1 MLTAAWRDSHTTLR
15 YVSLSPARG
24 GESRRFPP
32 ATVEAMQQR
41 TDRIRSLSSVS
52 QFRVGAL
59 LVQPERLM
67 VVVEDREVALEPRL
81 MEVLVALAERSGEV
95 VSAEQ
100 LLIEVWRG
108 TFYGDNPVHRAI
120 AQLRRLIGDKSR
132 TPTYIETIRKRG
144 YRLIAKVLFPE
155 DYRRP
160 TTSQSTW
167 TNGSP
172 YVGLTSFDDRH
183 AGVFFGRS
191 RMTAELLTALR
202 NQIDNQRRFVLI
214 VGASGCGK
222 TSLLR
227 AGAIPLLLQE
237 GGFDGLQALSVGY
250 CDLGACHGGD
260 VLTQVAMALGAWEV
274 DGRPVFTAQPAAD
287 LAVQLRQ
294 PGMIARSVAEAFLR
308 STTRGLAERP
318 HAHLLLAIDHGEA
331 LVASPGID
339 QAERRALAE
348 VLQHVCNTPHAAV
361 AMVTRSDFYPRLIET
376 VPELVE
382 RKAGDGHVDVL
393 TPRPGEIAQIIR
405 APAMVAGLVFEE
417 DHETYARLDD
427 TLRDAASEHVDA
439 LPLLQH
445 TLQALYERRTGSGE
459 LSFSAYREIG
469 GLVGALAHRAEEV
482 FATLPASARERLDV
496 VLAQLI
502 VIHPD
507 SDTISARRA
516 FWSAL
521 PDEPARELAE
531 AFVRARLFVGELS
544 DGKPG
549 FGVAHEALLR
559 QWPRARE
566 WAQDNRR
573 LLQARTRLQRAATR
587 WADEGRRQDQ
597 LLNPGRPLSEA
608 LEAAQRLSHDIDPD
622 EREFLHA
629 CQRQQR
635 RRRLMRVGA
644 MVALASFSAVA
655 VIFGIA
661 ADHARRETEQRRE
674 QALQLADFMLGD
686 LAEQLRPLGNLK
698 LLDSIGAQALSYLE
712 QLPADGMRAE
722 DLVNHS
728 RALRTVGEVLM
739 NHGDFTAARSAFVR
753 SNAAATAA
761 LSSAPDSVEALA
773 ETGVAAYWLGYHDFR
788 QKRLDDAQVH
798 WSTYL
803 SASEMLVRRQPA
815 NADWQLEL
823 SYALNNLGT
832 LARTH
837 QRTDEAI
844 AYFERSAVIKRE
856 VLAKRPQDSALR
868 YDLIDTLSWS
878 SSGYESQGGLGAAAD
893 GYAEQIAMLR
903 TLIAEAPEAR
913 AWERRLATSLL
924 RSANL
929 ALARGRLD
937 DAREQIEE
945 SARRLSGLVKQEPG
959 NKVWQRDL
967 AHARLEAGRIAS
979 LRGDDASAIT
989 HLRQA
994 RALCSVL
1001 LSGSQPL
1008 PEWQRLDS
1016 LVRLRLSQADP
1027 RVDSGA
1033 VRDRAIEDLRR
1044 LAAQAPDDAASTVPL
1059 ASALIDRGQQRA
1071 REGKGEDA
1079 RADWQQAVA
1088 LLSPSIAQSRDKML
1102 LDPWLRA
1109 HILLGQRESVEERI
1123 TWLGSV
1129 GYRHPD
1135 FVALQM
1141 QPVDF
1146 RLGGRERE

>member
-1 MLTAAWRDSHTTLR
+1 
-15 YVSLSPARG
+15 
-24 GESRRFPP
+24 
-32 ATVEAMQQR
+32 MQQR

-52 QFRVGAL
+52 QFRAGAL
-59 LVQPERLM
+59 LVQPERLI

-81 MEVLVALAERSGEV
+81 MEVLVALAERAGEV

-160 TTSQSTW
+160 TGNQSTW
-167 TNGSP
+167 TGGSP

-202 NQIDNQRRFVLI
+202 RQIDNQRRFVLI

-237 GGFDGLQALSVGY
+237 GGFDGLQALSVGC

-260 VLTQVAMALGAWEV
+260 VLTQVALALSAWTV
-274 DGRPVFTAQPAAD
+274 DGRPVFAAQTPAD
-287 LAVQLRQ
+287 LARQLQ
-294 PGMIARSVAEAFLR
+294 EPGMIARAVAEAFLR
-308 STTRGLAERP
+308 STSRGLLERP
-318 HAHLLLAIDHGEA
+318 HAHLLLTIDHGEA

-348 VLQHVCNTPHAAV
+348 VLQHVCNTPRTAV

-417 DHETYARLDD
+417 DAESHARLDD

-445 TLQALYERRTGSGE
+445 TLQALYERRTESGE

-482 FATLPASARERLDV
+482 FAALPASARARLDA

-516 FWSAL
+516 LWSAL
-521 PDEPARELAE
+521 PDEPARALAE

-544 DGKPG
+544 DGEPG

-573 LLQARTRLQRAATR
+573 LLQARARLQRATTR
-587 WADEGRRQDQ
+587 WIDEGRRADQ

-608 LEAAQRLSHDIDPD
+608 LEAAQSLSHDIDDD

-629 CQRQQR
+629 CERQQR
-635 RRRLMRVGA
+635 RRRVLRVGA
-644 MVALASFSAVA
+644 MVALTAFSAIA
-655 VIFGIA
+655 VVFGVV

-698 LLDSIGAQALSYLE
+698 LLDSIGEQALSYLE

-739 NHGDFTAARSAFVR
+739 NHGDFAAARSAFVR
-753 SNAAATAA
+753 SNAAAAAA
-761 LSSAPDSVEALA
+761 LASAPDSVEALA
-773 ETGVAAYWLGYHDFR
+773 ESGVAAYWLGYHDFR
-788 QKRLDDAQVH
+788 QKRLDEAQAH

-803 SASEMLVRRQPA
+803 AASEALVRRQPE

-832 LARTH
+832 LARSH
-837 QRTDEAI
+837 QRVDEAV
-844 AYFERSAVIKRE
+844 AYFERSAVLKRQ

-868 YDLIDTLSWS
+868 YDLIDTLSWTS
-878 SSGYESQGGLGAAAD
+878 SAYESQGGLSAAAD
-893 GYAEQIAMLR
+893 GYAEQVAMLR

-929 ALARGRLD
+929 ALALGQLD
-937 DAREQIEE
+937 EAQEQIEE
-945 SARRLSGLVKQEPG
+945 SARRLSGLVRQEPG

-967 AHARLEAGRIAS
+967 AHARLDAGRIAS
-979 LRGDDASAIT
+979 LGGDNAMAIA

-994 RALCSVL
+994 RALSSVL
-1001 LSGSQPL
+1001 LTGSQPL
-1008 PEWQRLDS
+1008 PEWRRLDA
-1016 LVRLRLSQADP
+1016 LVRLRLSEADP
-1027 RVDSGA
+1027 RIDSDS
-1033 VRDRAIEDLRR
+1033 VRDRAIEDLRD
-1044 LAAQAPDDAASTVPL
+1044 LAEQAPDDAAGTVIL
-1059 ASALIDRGQQRA
+1059 ARALIDRGQQYR
-1071 REGKGEDA
+1071 RSGQVEDA
-1079 RADWQQAVA
+1079 RADWHQALS
-1088 LLSPSIAQSRDKML
+1088 LLPSSVAQSRDKML
-1102 LDPWLRA
+1102 LDPWLSA
-1109 HILLGQRESVEERI
+1109 QILLDRRESVEDRVA
-1123 TWLGSV
+1123 WLASI
-1129 GYRHPD
+1129 GYRHPE
-1135 FVALQM
+1135 FMALQSR
-1141 QPVDF
+1141 PATF
-1146 RLGGRERE
+1146 SLGGREQE